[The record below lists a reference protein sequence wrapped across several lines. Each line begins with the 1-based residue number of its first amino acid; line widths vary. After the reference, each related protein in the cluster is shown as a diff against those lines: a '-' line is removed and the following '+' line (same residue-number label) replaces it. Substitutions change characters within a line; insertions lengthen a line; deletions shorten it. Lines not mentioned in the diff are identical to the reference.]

1 MGAFG
6 WTIILAAFAAIGS
19 FAGLSASN
27 QHPDIARSAYLAFS
41 SKMPPAPA
49 SGSDIAFRQQG
60 ACSIPVIDER
70 LVFRGGL
77 TSGEQISVRMDTA
90 LNTYRFR
97 IEAARDADRRAHV
110 RSGTL
115 SLDQSDCSFA
125 LSGDQNVRVAI
136 NRDGVL
142 FGSIDNGGAVPIRMI
157 AFSSVSS
164 RLADLTGDWRIVGG
178 GKVAAGNDGLSLA
191 REAKIRP
198 DGTYSRC
205 SLTHASPL
213 HCIPNTGRIALS
225 DYTFTTIES
234 DGHRGEL
241 ILGKAGNRLVPVLLR
256 PDAGEDGLHFLVPQS
271 GSNTTAI
278 PGGSEASP
286 SRQHAQVVSPVFHR

>member
-1 MGAFG
+1 MGAIW

-19 FAGLSASN
+19 FAGLSASS

-49 SGSDIAFRQQG
+49 SGADIAFRQQG
-60 ACSIPVIDER
+60 ACSVPLIDER

-77 TSGEQISVRMDTA
+77 TSGEQISIRMDTT

-110 RSGTL
+110 RSGDL
-115 SLDQSDCSFA
+115 SLDQSDCGFA
-125 LSGDQNVRVAI
+125 LSGDHNVRVAI

-142 FGSIDNGGAVPIRMI
+142 FGSIDNGGAVPVRMI

-178 GKVAAGNDGLSLA
+178 GKVASADDGISLA
-191 REAKIRP
+191 REARIRA

-213 HCIPNTGRIALS
+213 QCMPNTGRIVLS

-241 ILGKAGNRLVPVLLR
+241 IIGKAGNRLVPILLR
-256 PDAGEDGLHFLVPQS
+256 ADAGENGLQFLIPQS
-271 GSNTTAI
+271 SSTTAAI
-278 PGGSEASP
+278 AGRSQVSP

>member
-1 MGAFG
+1 MGAIW
-6 WTIILAAFAAIGS
+6 WTIILTAFAAIGS
-19 FAGLSASN
+19 FAGLSAGS
-27 QHPDIARSAYLAFS
+27 QHPDVARSAYLAFS
-41 SKMPPAPA
+41 SKMPPPPA
-49 SGSDIAFRQQG
+49 SGAEITFRQQG
-60 ACSIPVIDER
+60 ACPVPVIDER

-77 TSGEQISVRMDTA
+77 TSGEQINLRLDTT

-97 IEAARDADRRAHV
+97 IEAARDVNSRAHV
-110 RSGTL
+110 RSGQL
-115 SLDQSDCSFA
+115 SLDQNDCSFG
-125 LSGDQNVRVAI
+125 LTGDQKIRIAI

-142 FGSIDNGGAVPIRMI
+142 FGSIDNGGAVPVRIV

-164 RLADLTGDWRIVGG
+164 RLADLAGDWRIVGDG
-178 GKVAAGNDGLSLA
+178 MVAASADGISSA
-191 REAKIRP
+191 RQASIRS

-241 ILGKAGNRLVPVLLR
+241 IIGKAGSRLVPILLQPGNR
-256 PDAGEDGLHFLVPQS
+256 QNGLHFLVPQT
-271 GSNTTAI
+271 GGANTTAA
-278 PGGSEASP
+278 GDSEVSP
-286 SRQHAQVVSPVFHR
+286 LRRHAQVVSPVFHR